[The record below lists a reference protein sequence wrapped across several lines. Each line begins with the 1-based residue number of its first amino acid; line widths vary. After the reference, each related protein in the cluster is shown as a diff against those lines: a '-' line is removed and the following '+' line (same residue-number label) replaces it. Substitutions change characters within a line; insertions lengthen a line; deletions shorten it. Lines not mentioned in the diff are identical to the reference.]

1 MDSKKIKRN
10 EIIKL
15 ELPEDTNISVSKAEQ
30 ITKVFEPMAI
40 MLADF
45 EDAYN
50 ALIED
55 SKKGV
60 TDDIISKAKRL
71 RIDISRIR
79 IDAEKVRKAEKEEYV
94 RAGRAIDGVNNILK
108 WAIIDKEEALKYIE
122 TTRERKEAERLEALE
137 VERVK
142 KIQPYLSNAEN
153 YALSLMKDDVFEA
166 FYEMKKKEC
175 EDRLLVIQD
184 RKSVV

>member
-50 ALIED
+50 ALI
-55 SKKGV
+55 
-60 TDDIISKAKRL
+60 
-71 RIDISRIR
+71 
-79 IDAEKVRKAEKEEYV
+79 
-94 RAGRAIDGVNNILK
+94 
-108 WAIIDKEEALKYIE
+108 
-122 TTRERKEAERLEALE
+122 
-137 VERVK
+137 
-142 KIQPYLSNAEN
+142 
-153 YALSLMKDDVFEA
+153 
-166 FYEMKKKEC
+166 
-175 EDRLLVIQD
+175 
-184 RKSVV
+184 